1 MESSV
6 SPYKRAEESLR
17 LFEQGSHRL
26 AHKPTGENRQSN
38 IPNGVGN
45 RALGA
50 MQISAPQPRLTV
62 LPLMQSKALTMPA

>member
-45 RALGA
+45 D
-50 MQISAPQPRLTV
+50 V
-62 LPLMQSKALTMPA
+62 